1 MRILKL
7 LLFACLMALG
17 LSLAGLIQRFSP
29 PTEPSV
35 QNVSTPALFLAQPAL
50 AQQLGKSFLEEEAG
64 ISCYVNVGQ
73 AIKLDKMKQFFAVL
87 EDETSEYLIGTVGFS
102 DFSED
107 WWPRAW
113 VHKDGWIVVYYPKGE
128 PTSKLFYWRKY
139 WEGKT
144 TTTLREVL
152 LWLCSASGLK
162 IDMDFVK
169 ENLKHYNFQY
179 PEAQKL
185 FVVLDTGTSDSFSYT
200 IPSNVT
206 ILEGSYSHYAGPWDR
221 STVSVDG
228 VAISSGINGAYIGK
242 LKDTFLR
249 SGETHEVTISAV
261 GGTHG
266 IALFFLYK

>member
-1 MRILKL
+1 MRVLRL
-7 LLFACLMALG
+7 LLLACLMALG
-17 LSLAGLIQRFSP
+17 VSLAGLIQRFSP
-29 PTEPSV
+29 QIEPSV
-35 QNVSTPALFLAQPAL
+35 QNVSTPALFLSQPAL

-64 ISCYVNVGQ
+64 ICCYVNVGQ
-73 AIKLDKMKQFFAVL
+73 AIKLDKMKQLFAVL
-87 EDETSEYLIGTVGFS
+87 EDETSEYLIGTVRFS
-102 DFSED
+102 DWSED

-139 WEGKT
+139 WEGET

-162 IDMDFVK
+162 IGMDFVK
-169 ENLKHYNFQY
+169 ENLKYYNFQY

-200 IPSNVT
+200 IPPNVA
-206 ILEGSYSHYAGPWDR
+206 ILEGSFSHSADPWYR
-221 STVSVDG
+221 STVGIDG
-228 VAISSGINGAYIGK
+228 VTISSAANGIYIGK
-242 LKDTFLR
+242 LRETFL
-249 SGETHEVTISAV
+249 SPGETHEVTISA
-261 GGTHG
+261 GGGKHG

>member
-29 PTEPSV
+29 PIEPSV
-35 QNVSTPALFLAQPAL
+35 QNVSTPALLLAQPAF

-64 ISCYVNVGQ
+64 ICCYVNVGQ
-73 AIKLDKMKQFFAVL
+73 ALKLDKMKQFFAVL
-87 EDETSEYLIGTVGFS
+87 EDETSEYLIGTVRFS
-102 DFSED
+102 DWGED

-139 WEGKT
+139 WEGET

-169 ENLKHYNFQY
+169 ENLKYYNFQY

-185 FVVLDTGTSDSFSYT
+185 FVVLDTGGSESFSYT
-200 IPSNVT
+200 IPPNVT
-206 ILEGSYSHYAGPWDR
+206 ILEASYSHFAAALWH
-221 STVSVDG
+221 STVFIDG
-228 VAISSGINGAYIGK
+228 VTISSGASGTYIGK
-242 LKDTFLR
+242 LKDTFL
-249 SGETHEVTISAV
+249 SPGETHEVTMKVSAA
-261 GGTHG
+261 THG